1 MGMGRDRFPSPAP
14 LDRAAIMTMAAAPAR
29 PAPGRARWAVAAMFA
44 ANGVV
49 MGSWAPQVPL
59 LLPRLGIDKIG
70 LGILILILGIGAV
83 ASMLFAGRLIGR
95 FGARRVLTVFAWG
108 LVPAL
113 PLVVASPSVLL
124 AALTMALLG
133 AVVGTMDVAMNANS
147 VEVERRLGR
156 AVMSSMHGF
165 WSLGGFAGAALGGV
179 LIDRFGALPHALAT
193 AAAVAAT
200 VALAAP
206 QLWDEPPGPRTE
218 GHRERLLPRDL
229 ALWLLGA
236 MALFCM
242 VPEGSVMDWGA
253 LYLKTDFA
261 ATTAESGLAYGVF
274 AAAMAAFRFLGDRLR
289 DRFGAVRTL
298 RWSGIA
304 AACGMAGAALSPALP
319 LTLAALA
326 LCGMGVANMV
336 PILFSAA
343 GNHPG
348 LPAGTAVGI
357 VTMVGYAGILVAPF
371 SIGWAAHGFG
381 FRATFLTLALLLLVV
396 VALAARARAAER
408 AS

>member
-1 MGMGRDRFPSPAP
+1 
-14 LDRAAIMTMAAAPAR
+14 
-29 PAPGRARWAVAAMFA
+29 MFA